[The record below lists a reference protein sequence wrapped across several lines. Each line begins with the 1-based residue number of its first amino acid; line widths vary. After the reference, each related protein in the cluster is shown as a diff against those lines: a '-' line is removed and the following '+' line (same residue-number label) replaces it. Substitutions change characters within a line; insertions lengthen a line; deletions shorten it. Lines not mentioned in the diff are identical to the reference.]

1 MTISNADTV
10 LTMTDLP
17 PPPPPAPAGYLP
29 MAPAGVGR
37 PAVQLTGAGKRFGAW
52 LLDLLL
58 LMVTLVIG
66 YVIWSIILW
75 GKGQSPAKSILKMR
89 VVAANEFRPLGRGD
103 MALRSLV
110 GKILIGSVVPFYLLI
125 SGIFVLADD
134 RNQALW
140 DKIAKSVVV
149 DDPDNIFNL

>member
-1 MTISNADTV
+1 
-10 LTMTDLP
+10 
-17 PPPPPAPAGYLP
+17 

-37 PAVQLTGAGKRFGAW
+37 PPVRLAGTGKRFGGW

-58 LMVTLVIG
+58 LFVTLGIG

-75 GKGQSPAKSILKMR
+75 QKGQSPAKSILKMR
-89 VVAANEFRPLGRGD
+89 VVSAEEYRPFGMGD

-110 GKILIGSVVPFYLLI
+110 GKVLLSIVPLYNLV
-125 SGIFVLADD
+125 SAIFVLADD

-140 DKIAKSVVV
+140 DKVAKSVVIH
-149 DDPDNIFNL
+149 DPDNIFNL